1 MKVRYIEQEIYS
13 FDELSES
20 AKENAINQYL
30 EGFRETEFF
39 TEDVNDLLS
48 TLFPNSTL
56 NCEYRLS
63 YCQGD
68 GLNIY
73 GTMKLND
80 LLNYYGKEKG
90 NGQGNIFPQCQF
102 LSPVY
107 NKPCEIEF
115 EPNYRYGYYI
125 EKETA
130 INDSIIE
137 LFESCEIERIPY
149 DLIENFAKETNEML
163 RELCKRLENNGYS
176 YFYDTDGIEDE
187 IKETWESND
196 YIGFD
201 ADGTHIY
208 I

>member
-13 FDELSES
+13 FDELNES
-20 AKENAINQYL
+20 AKEKAINQYL

-39 TEDVNDLLS
+39 TEDINGLLS

-56 NCEYRLS
+56 DCEYRLS

-73 GTMKLND
+73 GTMKLKD
-80 LLNYYGKEKG
+80 LLNYYGKEKEK
-90 NGQGNIFPQCQF
+90 IDLTTLTF
-102 LSPVY
+102 LNPVI
-107 NKPCEIEF
+107 NEPCEIEF
-115 EPNYRYGYYI
+115 KSNNRYGYYI

-149 DLIENFAKETNEML
+149 DSIENFAKETDEIL

-187 IKETWESND
+187 IKETWESNN
-196 YIGFD
+196 YIGFKK
-201 ADGTHIY
+201 DGTHIY